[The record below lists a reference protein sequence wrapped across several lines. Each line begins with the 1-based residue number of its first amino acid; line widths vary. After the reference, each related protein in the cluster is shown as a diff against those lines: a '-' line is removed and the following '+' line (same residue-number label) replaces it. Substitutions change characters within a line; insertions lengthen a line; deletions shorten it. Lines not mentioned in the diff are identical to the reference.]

1 LAPDADYMTM
11 ASVPE
16 PARRT
21 PVPRRE
27 LDPEALVRRARLG
40 SVLAFEQLVRLH
52 GPQLHRFLVIRLG
65 GERDARDVLQE
76 TLVAA
81 WQGLPTLERPERFRS
96 WLLGIA
102 VHKATDAARRR
113 RPVTH
118 ELPEAPAH
126 DDVELLELKRALA
139 ALPARLRE
147 VLLLRHLLCLS
158 EEETAELL
166 GVRVGTVKSRASR
179 ARRALEELLR

>member
-40 SVLAFEQLVRLH
+40 SVLAFEQLVRTY
-52 GPQLHRFLVIRLG
+52 GPQLHRFLVVRLG
-65 GERDARDVLQE
+65 GDRDARDVLQE

-81 WQGLPTLERPERFRS
+81 WQGLPTLERPERFWS
-96 WLLGIA
+96 WLVGIA
-102 VHKATDAARRR
+102 VHKAADSARR
-113 RPVTH
+113 RPVTA
-118 ELPEAPAH
+118 ELPDSPSH
-126 DDVELLELKRALA
+126 DEPELFELRRALGE
-139 ALPARLRE
+139 LPVRLRE

-166 GVRVGTVKSRASR
+166 GVRVGTVKSRSSR
-179 ARRALEELLR
+179 ARRALEELLA

>member
-1 LAPDADYMTM
+1 M
-11 ASVPE
+11 
-16 PARRT
+16 
-21 PVPRRE
+21 
-27 LDPEALVRRARLG
+27 
-40 SVLAFEQLVRLH
+40 
-52 GPQLHRFLVIRLG
+52 
-65 GERDARDVLQE
+65 LQE

-113 RPVTH
+113 RPVD
-118 ELPEAPAH
+118 ELPDVAAH
-126 DDVELLELKRALA
+126 DGVELLELKRALA
-139 ALPARLRE
+139 VLPARLRE

>member
-1 LAPDADYMTM
+1 M
-11 ASVPE
+11 ATAPE
-16 PARRT
+16 PARLT
-21 PVPRRE
+21 SSARRE

-40 SVLAFEQLVRLH
+40 SVLAFEQLVRLY
-52 GPQLHRFLVIRLG
+52 GPQLHRFLVVRLG

-81 WQGLPTLERPERFRS
+81 WQGLPALERPERFRS

-113 RPVTH
+113 RPVD
-118 ELPEAPAH
+118 ELPDLPAH

-139 ALPARLRE
+139 QLPARLRE